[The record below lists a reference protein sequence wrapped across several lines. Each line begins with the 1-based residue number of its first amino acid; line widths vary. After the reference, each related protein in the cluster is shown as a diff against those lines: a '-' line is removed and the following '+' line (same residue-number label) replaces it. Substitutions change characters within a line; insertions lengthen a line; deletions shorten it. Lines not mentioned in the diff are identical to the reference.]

1 MDPSEMNDWI
11 SRMPRGTSW
20 MVQLAMDEYLKS
32 SLIPSQGPLDL
43 RSLLRPLSKMSKE
56 ALEYIPDQLI
66 LTTPRP
72 LVPLAV
78 DHPFEHAPSTTIAR
92 RIAAGLLS
100 PDDLEALEYM
110 DEAAPAPVETVAAPI
125 IDQPQDTQALANE
138 PEVPSKKDDPE
149 EDNAPPPTPEDEEIE
164 PEVRYD
170 GEPAE
175 EDRQPIFLIPSTLQD
190 AAPVDQAYPTSI
202 ASGSSGS
209 SINSGASRDSQATF
223 FATTRSSS
231 SSTLRDG
238 PAIIVAYDKVETTRV
253 EPAPVCDDPAEDAET
268 HTINGVALQAPDD
281 NESGVRGEDELTAE
295 ELSQGLSTPRCLT
308 PHAHDGL
315 MMTPS
320 PKYLTPRATA
330 SRSDTA
336 SVFSGRSS
344 NSGWSRSRLL
354 SGLKGIPK
362 KSSFL
367 FQSASTASNMNLS
380 PPTSPDASSSL
391 VVTPIPAVESPYS
404 LASELPSVSESGAQ
418 GPAKKLSFLSQ
429 RTTHNLTPPTS
440 PFAVSAFA
448 SNLPAAAESTCSLA
462 SAFSPLSDKGKA
474 PIRKSFAHFKP
485 SSIIRPS
492 SHAGSSLIAS
502 SPIASASTSSLASA
516 FNPISDE
523 SNKKSLGDSPKKK
536 QKHFFPGRSK
546 FFTNLRGLVGGKSS
560 PSFATKQ

>member
-72 LVPLAV
+72 LVPLAA

-110 DEAAPAPVETVAAPI
+110 DEAAPAPVETVAAPS
-125 IDQPQDTQALANE
+125 IDQPQDTQAAANE
-138 PEVPSKKDDPE
+138 PEVPSKEDDPE

-170 GEPAE
+170 DEPTE

-253 EPAPVCDDPAEDAET
+253 EPAPVCDDPAEDADT
-268 HTINGVALQAPDD
+268 HTIHGVVLQAPDAH
-281 NESGVRGEDELTAE
+281 EQGVEGEDELTAE
-295 ELSQGLSTPRCLT
+295 EVSQGLSTPKCLA
-308 PHAHDGL
+308 PHDGL

-320 PKYLTPRATA
+320 PKYLTPRVTA

-344 NSGWSRSRLL
+344 NSGWSRRRFLP
-354 SGLKGIPK
+354 GFKGPSK

-367 FQSASTASNMNLS
+367 FQS
-380 PPTSPDASSSL
+380 TSA
-391 VVTPIPAVESPYS
+391 
-404 LASELPSVSESGAQ
+404 
-418 GPAKKLSFLSQ
+418 
-429 RTTHNLTPPTS
+429 NLTQPTS
-440 PFAVSAFA
+440 PFASSSLAATSPLAVESTSSLFSAF
-448 SNLPAAAESTCSLA
+448 SPATEKGKGPIRKSIFHFQPSSIIRDAPLTGSSLNVSSSLGSESTCSLE
-462 SAFSPLSDKGKA
+462 SAFTPTPEEPNKQ
-474 PIRKSFAHFKP
+474 
-485 SSIIRPS
+485 
-492 SHAGSSLIAS
+492 SLE
-502 SPIASASTSSLASA
+502 
-516 FNPISDE
+516 N
-523 SNKKSLGDSPKKK
+523 SPKKK
-536 QKHFFPGRSK
+536 RKHFFTRNSK
-546 FFTNLRGLVGGKSS
+546 LVTTLCGLVGGRTSS
-560 PSFATKQ
+560 ATK